1 MAEIDGEL
9 LGFRR
14 DMHHRFLLGG
24 GATHAVRVERA
35 CGTAGYAYIS
45 AEGHV
50 GPLAVTRDAD
60 AKAVVTTVLRCA
72 LESEPSQVSMIVPG
86 RADGVMQ
93 AVLALGL
100 RLEEPYVLMASRPFG
115 NWCNYLVRAPG
126 FLYPSTS
133 EGVTLMAATTV
144 PQRGHRAR
152 CRRPADVSAR
162 EQQHNGRIE
171 SSATKKIRGRGK
183 PRPPRQCDGRRNC

>member
-1 MAEIDGEL
+1 MPGMTQRRLRLGPSPANGWPRSTASCSGSGETCTTA
-9 LGFRR
+9 FCSAAAQH
-14 DMHHRFLLGG
+14 MRFGSSV
-24 GATHAVRVERA
+24 T

-50 GPLAVTRDAD
+50 GPLVVTRDAD
-60 AKAVVTTVLRCA
+60 ANAVVTTVLRCA

-100 RLEEPYVLMASRPFG
+100 RLEEPYVLRASRPFG

-126 FLYPSTS
+126 FL
-133 EGVTLMAATTV
+133 
-144 PQRGHRAR
+144 
-152 CRRPADVSAR
+152 
-162 EQQHNGRIE
+162 
-171 SSATKKIRGRGK
+171 
-183 PRPPRQCDGRRNC
+183 